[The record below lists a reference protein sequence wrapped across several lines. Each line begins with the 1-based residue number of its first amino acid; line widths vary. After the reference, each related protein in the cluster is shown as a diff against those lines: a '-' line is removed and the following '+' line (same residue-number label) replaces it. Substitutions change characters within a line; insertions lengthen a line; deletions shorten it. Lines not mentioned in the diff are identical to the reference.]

1 MDLSEYLIRPA
12 RPEDAAAIAACVNDA
27 YGHYVAR
34 IGMPPGPMTEDYDA
48 VIREYDVT
56 VVEAAGRVVAVLVV
70 GGADEGFLLENV
82 AVVPPRRGTGLGR
95 HLLEMAELKACR
107 AGFDSIYLYT
117 HEGMT
122 ENRAMYG
129 KIGYVEYARRTE
141 MGLRRIYMRKQ
152 LDCSGSRHR
161 THVPSAPTPPSS
173 PRIK

>member
-1 MDLSEYLIRPA
+1 MDLGEYLIRPA
-12 RPEDAAAIAACVNDA
+12 RPEDALAVAACVDDA

-48 VIREYDVT
+48 VIRDYDVT
-56 VVEAAGRVVAVLVV
+56 VVKAAARIVAVLVV
-70 GGADEGFLLENV
+70 TEADEGFLLENV
-82 AVVPPRRGTGLGR
+82 AVVPQCRGTGLGR

-129 KIGYVEYARRTE
+129 KIGYVEFARRTE

-152 LDCSGSRHR
+152 LDCSGPRPG
-161 THVPSAPTPPSS
+161 TPVPSAPTPPSS